1 MQLEQIAARA
11 LARGEALGALAAVGR
26 LDTPLALTM
35 RGIAYAQMGDR
46 DLARESLRR
55 ALAIGSDPLVLA
67 RARAALVE
75 LGLDDEDPEVTARDA
90 IASSD
95 ELLACGDVR
104 NAAMQ
109 RLVAA
114 RAEVLRGRLG
124 AARAVV
130 GEVKAEQLPSDVRA
144 VLALASAEIAIRGL
158 VATEARR
165 ELARAR
171 MLLSATPHA
180 LLGRALVALEA
191 ELVRPIAR
199 LVRRGLTSPA
209 DLLAIEDA
217 AQGDELLVDACRCLC
232 LAGRAVVPLSRR
244 PVLFSLLLAL
254 ARGTEA
260 RDALVTEA
268 FAVRRPNASHRQR
281 LRVEIGRLRK
291 ALGGLGAAPVAT
303 TEGYRLA
310 SSRPLVVLLPPT
322 DDEGARIAL
331 LLGDGAAWTAR
342 SLAAHA
348 GVSRSTAQRTLR
360 ALVDGGTVTRL
371 GQGRDL
377 RYVRTGPP
385 VASRML
391 LLGLVPPS

>member
-1 MQLEQIAARA
+1 MRLEEIAARA
-11 LARGEALGALAAVGR
+11 LARGETLAALTAVGR
-26 LDTPLALTM
+26 LDTPLALTL
-35 RGIAYAQMGDR
+35 RGIAYAQIGDR
-46 DLARESLRR
+46 ELAREALRR
-55 ALAIGSDPLVLA
+55 ALAIGSDPRGLA

-75 LGLDDEDPEVTARDA
+75 LGLEDEDPETTAREA
-90 IASSD
+90 LASSE
-95 ELLACGDVR
+95 ELLACGDAR

-124 AARAVV
+124 LARALVA
-130 GEVKAEQLPSDVRA
+130 EVQANTLPSDVSA
-144 VLALASAEIAIRGL
+144 VLALAAAEIAIRGL
-158 VATEARR
+158 VATGARR

-171 MLLSATPHA
+171 MLLSAAPHA
-180 LLGRALVALEA
+180 LLARALTALEE

-199 LVRRGLTSPA
+199 LERRGEQRPA
-209 DLLAIEDA
+209 DLFAIEDA

-232 LAGRAVVPLSRR
+232 LAGRTVVPLARR
-244 PVLFSLLLAL
+244 PVLFTLLLAL

-260 RDALVTEA
+260 RDALVSA
-268 FAVRRPNASHRQR
+268 VFAVRRPNASHRQR

-291 ALGGLGAAPVAT
+291 ELSGLGAAPVAT
-303 TEGYRLA
+303 RDGYRLA
-310 SSRPLVVLLPPT
+310 STRPIVVLLPPT
-322 DDEGARIAL
+322 DDAGAHIAL

-371 GQGRDL
+371 GAGREL
-377 RYVRTGPP
+377 RYVRTGTP

-391 LLGLVPPS
+391 LLGLVPSS